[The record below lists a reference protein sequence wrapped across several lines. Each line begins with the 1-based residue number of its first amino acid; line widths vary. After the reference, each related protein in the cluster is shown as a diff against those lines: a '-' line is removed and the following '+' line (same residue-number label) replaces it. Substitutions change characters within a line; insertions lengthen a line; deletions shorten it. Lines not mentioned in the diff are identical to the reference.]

1 MINSGVLTILI
12 EMSVSINDSR
22 NSNNVLAA
30 EKLVSLTYL
39 VDVWMGK
46 NMVAQVAKNADS
58 IV

>member
-46 NMVAQVAKNADS
+46 NMVA
-58 IV
+58 